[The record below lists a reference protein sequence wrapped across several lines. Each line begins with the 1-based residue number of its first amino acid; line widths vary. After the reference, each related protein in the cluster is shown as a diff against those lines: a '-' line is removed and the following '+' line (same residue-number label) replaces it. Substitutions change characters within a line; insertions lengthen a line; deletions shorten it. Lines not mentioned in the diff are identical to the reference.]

1 MVTRNL
7 RHALCFIWFLLPIS
21 LFAQSGRPVQLGPLN
36 VTVPPGWTVKADAIP
51 ARIYSPDSTLTDYF
65 AVDFAVPETTNLD
78 VRERHNQIWQNLSG
92 LVKAGTTPQSGVT
105 GPFIW
110 TRGELVRPDSTKSEI
125 MALYSAKSGSNYIG
139 VFVDATRPDLAARN
153 LPALEAM
160 LKTAT
165 PAVMGPSS
173 NATGAASPANPGATS
188 GAGHY
193 QSNATGMATL
203 NEYVFTVPPT
213 WTGTKYTDGLVL
225 MSPTSV
231 TNERCV
237 VTISP
242 MRSSNGGNLLAEA
255 DSVFRDVYRQY
266 DLKNMTTRGS
276 PMPNSIVH
284 GVSGQGWEYV
294 MIRRGVAPHGS
305 PESRM
310 GFVFVA
316 KLDSRLAV
324 ISGVSKDP
332 LVRTC
337 MGQLVHHFW
346 PRFFYSLSFKNWSA
360 PDQTAMMRKRVAGVW
375 TSATGTAADQ
385 ITIAGNGRFAN
396 AAARQQYDL
405 ISSNEALVTTTA
417 AFGNGSYTLQGNA
430 ITMIQ
435 DDRQNQPTTG
445 FIRMEEESKDE
456 GRTWAPILYLLRV
469 STVDGQDYEV
479 RYQRTR

>member
-1 MVTRNL
+1 
-7 RHALCFIWFLLPIS
+7 
-21 LFAQSGRPVQLGPLN
+21 
-36 VTVPPGWTVKADAIP
+36 
-51 ARIYSPDSTLTDYF
+51 
-65 AVDFAVPETTNLD
+65 
-78 VRERHNQIWQNLSG
+78 
-92 LVKAGTTPQSGVT
+92 
-105 GPFIW
+105 
-110 TRGELVRPDSTKSEI
+110 
-125 MALYSAKSGSNYIG
+125 
-139 VFVDATRPDLAARN
+139 
-153 LPALEAM
+153 
-160 LKTAT
+160 
-165 PAVMGPSS
+165 
-173 NATGAASPANPGATS
+173 
-188 GAGHY
+188 
-193 QSNATGMATL
+193 MATV
-203 NEYVFTVPPT
+203 NEYVFTVPPA
-213 WTGTKYTDGLVL
+213 WTGTKYTDALVL

-237 VTISP
+237 VSIFP
-242 MRSSNGGNLLAEA
+242 MRPSSGGNLLAEA
-255 DSVFRDVYRQY
+255 DSVFRDVYKQY
-266 DLKNMTTRGS
+266 DLRNMTNRGTQ
-276 PMPNSIVH
+276 MPNSIVH

-294 MIRRGVAPHGS
+294 IIRRGVAPHGS
-305 PESRM
+305 PESRL

-332 LVRTC
+332 LVSTC
-337 MGQLVHHFW
+337 MGELAHNFW

-360 PDQTAMMRKRVAGVW
+360 PDQTANMRRRLAGVW

-417 AFGNGSYTLQGNA
+417 AFGNGAYTLQGNA

-435 DDRQNQPTTG
+435 DDRRNQPERG

-469 STVDGQDYEV
+469 SAVDGQDYEV

>member
-1 MVTRNL
+1 MATRDL
-7 RHALCFIWFLLPIS
+7 RHALCFICLLLAIP
-21 LFAQSGRPVQLGPLN
+21 LFAQGGRPVQLGALN
-36 VTVPPGWTVKADAIP
+36 VTVPQGWTVKADATP
-51 ARIYSPDSTLTDYF
+51 ARIYSPDSTLADYF
-65 AVDFAVPETTNLD
+65 AVDFPSPETTNMD
-78 VRERHNQIWQNLSG
+78 ARERHNQIWQNLSG
-92 LVKAGTTPQSGVT
+92 LVKPGTTPQSGVT
-105 GPFIW
+105 GPFMW
-110 TRGELVRPDSTKSEI
+110 TRGELVRPGSSKSET
-125 MALYSAKSGSNYIG
+125 MVLYSAKSGSTYIAI
-139 VFVDATRPDLAARN
+139 FVDATRPDLATKN
-153 LPALEAM
+153 LPALNAM
-160 LKTAT
+160 LKSAT
-165 PAVMGPSS
+165 PAVGPSS
-173 NATGAASPANPGATS
+173 NASGAASSANIGNTS

-213 WTGTKYTDGLVL
+213 WTGTKYTDALVL
-225 MSPTSV
+225 MSPVSV

-237 VTISP
+237 VSIFPLRPST
-242 MRSSNGGNLLAEA
+242 GGNLLAEA
-255 DSVFRDVYRQY
+255 DSVFRDVYKQY
-266 DLKNMTTRGS
+266 DLRNMTNRGTQ
-276 PMPNSIVH
+276 MPNSIVH

-294 MIRRGVAPHGS
+294 IIRRGVAPHGS
-305 PESRM
+305 PESRL

-324 ISGVSKDP
+324 ISGLSKDP
-332 LVRTC
+332 LVSTC
-337 MGQLVHHFW
+337 MGELAHNFW

-360 PDQTAMMRKRVAGVW
+360 PDQTANMRKRLAGVW
-375 TSATGTAADQ
+375 TSAAGTAADQ

-417 AFGNGSYTLQGNA
+417 AFGNGAYTLQGNA

-435 DDRQNQPTTG
+435 DDRQNQPERG

-469 STVDGQDYEV
+469 SAVDGQDYEV

>member
-1 MVTRNL
+1 
-7 RHALCFIWFLLPIS
+7 
-21 LFAQSGRPVQLGPLN
+21 
-36 VTVPPGWTVKADAIP
+36 
-51 ARIYSPDSTLTDYF
+51 
-65 AVDFAVPETTNLD
+65 
-78 VRERHNQIWQNLSG
+78 
-92 LVKAGTTPQSGVT
+92 
-105 GPFIW
+105 
-110 TRGELVRPDSTKSEI
+110 
-125 MALYSAKSGSNYIG
+125 
-139 VFVDATRPDLAARN
+139 
-153 LPALEAM
+153 
-160 LKTAT
+160 
-165 PAVMGPSS
+165 
-173 NATGAASPANPGATS
+173 
-188 GAGHY
+188 
-193 QSNATGMATL
+193 MATL
-203 NEYVFTVPPT
+203 DEYVFTLPPT
-213 WTGTKYTDGLVL
+213 WTGNKYTDGLVL

-242 MRSSNGGNLLAEA
+242 MRASSGGNLLAEA
-255 DSVFRDVYRQY
+255 DSIFRDVYKAYQPAA
-266 DLKNMTTRGS
+266 MTNRGTQ
-276 PMPNSIVH
+276 MPASIVH

-294 MIRRGVAPHGS
+294 IIRRGIAPRGS
-305 PESRM
+305 RESRL

-332 LVRTC
+332 LVSTC
-337 MGQLVHHFW
+337 MGELAHNFW

-360 PDQTAMMRKRVAGVW
+360 PDQTAMMRKRLAGVW

-417 AFGNGSYTLQGNA
+417 AFGNGSLYA
-430 ITMIQ
+430 E
-435 DDRQNQPTTG
+435 RQRHHPDSGRPPEPARPG

-469 STVDGQDYEV
+469 SIVDGQDYEV

>member
-1 MVTRNL
+1 MAMRNL
-7 RHALCFIWFLLPIS
+7 RHALCFIWLLLTIP

-36 VTVPPGWTVKADAIP
+36 VTVPPGWTIKADATP
-51 ARIYSPDSTLTDYF
+51 ARIYSPDSTLADYF
-65 AVDFAVPETTNLD
+65 AVDFALPETTNLD
-78 VRERHNQIWQNLSG
+78 VRERHSQIWKNLSG
-92 LVKAGTTPQSGVT
+92 LVKPGTTPQIGVT

-110 TRGELVRPDSTKSEI
+110 TKGELVRPGSTKSEI
-125 MALYSAKSGSNYIG
+125 MVLYSAKSGSSYIG
-139 VFVDATRPDLAARN
+139 VFVDATRPDLATKN
-153 LPALEAM
+153 LPALDAM
-160 LKTAT
+160 LKSAT
-165 PAVMGPSS
+165 PVLGSPSDASGAASSS
-173 NATGAASPANPGATS
+173 NAGNTS
-188 GAGHY
+188 GAGHS

-203 NEYVFTVPPT
+203 DEYVFTLPPT
-213 WTGTKYTDGLVL
+213 WTGNKYTDGLVL

-242 MRSSNGGNLLAEA
+242 MRPSAGGNLLAEA
-255 DSVFRDVYRQY
+255 DSIFRDVYKAYQPAA
-266 DLKNMTTRGS
+266 MTNRGTQ
-276 PMPNSIVH
+276 MPASIVH

-294 MIRRGVAPHGS
+294 IIRRGIAPRGS
-305 PESRM
+305 RESRL

-332 LVRTC
+332 LVSTC
-337 MGQLVHHFW
+337 MGELAHNFW
-346 PRFFYSLSFKNWSA
+346 PRFFYSLNFKNWSA
-360 PDQTAMMRKRVAGVW
+360 PDQTAMMRKRLAGVW

-417 AFGNGSYTLQGNA
+417 AFGNGSYKLNGNA
-430 ITMIQ
+430 ITLIQ
-435 DDRQNQPTTG
+435 DDRQNQPDRG

-469 STVDGQDYEV
+469 SAVDGQDYEV